1 MFYFFLTFEGYYEFI
16 VFETN
21 RNLRRMSGH
30 LLQMWTKMQTFLK
43 LTGLYK
49 QQTTAGFI
57 CCFECKLRTQV
68 DNNAF
73 FNYPELLSY
82 RIILKILKYENM
94 KMGHYILS
102 TLQPLVEKRV
112 DVCPFLL

>member
-1 MFYFFLTFEGYYEFI
+1 
-16 VFETN
+16 
-21 RNLRRMSGH
+21 
-30 LLQMWTKMQTFLK
+30 MQTFLK
-43 LTGLYK
+43 LTGLY
-49 QQTTAGFI
+49 QTTDHSWFI
-57 CCFECKLRTQV
+57 RCFICKLRTQV

-94 KMGHYILS
+94 KMGHYIMS
-102 TLQPLVEKRV
+102 TLQPMVEKRV

>member
-82 RIILKILKYENM
+82 RIILKILKYEN
-94 KMGHYILS
+94 GSLYNVNFTTIG
-102 TLQPLVEKRV
+102 
-112 DVCPFLL
+112 